1 MKSEPTYELQVS
13 RIVEETAEARSF
25 VLALPESLAAT
36 FRYRAGQFLTFELEL
51 DGRKLRRCYS
61 MSSAPEIDK
70 EIKFTVKRV
79 AGGPASNWFN
89 DHVRTGTR
97 LRVLAPSGR
106 FTLTEASGPLL
117 FFAGGSGITPIMSL
131 IKTALRENRGPL
143 RVLYANRDRPA
154 IIFATEIEALAQR
167 HAERLELAHHLDEES
182 GLLGAETVRRMT
194 AGAERAH
201 AYLCGPAPFMA
212 LVEETLLGL
221 GFPRERIFIERFLS
235 PVEEIEAAAPSAH
248 SKACR
253 MTVHID
259 GKSQVIEVMPDET
272 LLQATRRAGL
282 DPPSACE
289 EGICGTCLARLRAGR
304 ATMRGNQ
311 LLNDREIAEGLILTC
326 QALAESE
333 SLEIAY

>member
-1 MKSEPTYELQVS
+1 MKNEPIYELQVS
-13 RIVEETAEARSF
+13 RTIEETAEARSF
-25 VLALPESLAAT
+25 VLALPDSLAET

-51 DGRKLRRCYS
+51 DGRRLRRCYS

-89 DHVRTGTR
+89 DRVQAGTR
-97 LRVLAPSGR
+97 LKVLAPSGR
-106 FTLTEASGPLL
+106 FILTETPGPLL

-131 IKTALRENRGPL
+131 MKTALNENRGPL
-143 RVLYANRDRPA
+143 SLLYANRDRAA
-154 IIFATEIEALAQR
+154 IIFATEIEAMAQR
-167 HAERLELAHHLDEES
+167 HAGRLALAHHLDEES

-194 AGAERAH
+194 AGAEQAH

-248 SKACR
+248 GTACR

-304 ATMRGNQ
+304 AIMRGNQ

-326 QALAESE
+326 QAVAESE

>member
-1 MKSEPTYELQVS
+1 MKDEPIYELEV
-13 RIVEETAEARSF
+13 RRVVEETAEARSF
-25 VLALPESLAAT
+25 VLALPESLAGA

-51 DGRKLRRCYS
+51 AGRRLRRCYS
-61 MSSAPEIDK
+61 MSSAPGIDP

-79 AGGPASNWFN
+79 TGGPASTWFN
-89 DHVRTGTR
+89 DQVKPGTR
-97 LRVLAPSGR
+97 LKVLAPSGR
-106 FTLTEASGPLL
+106 FTLTEGSGPLL

-131 IKTALRENRGPL
+131 IKTALSLNREPL
-143 RVLYANRDRPA
+143 RLLYANRDRAA
-154 IIFATEIEALAQR
+154 IIFAAEIEALAER
-167 HAERLELAHHLDEES
+167 HAGTLQLAHHLDEEA
-182 GLLGAETVRRMT
+182 GFLGAETVERMT
-194 AGAERAH
+194 EGAEGAE

-235 PVEEIEAAAPSAH
+235 PVEEVEALASSAH
-248 SKACR
+248 GKAAR

-259 GKSQVIEVMPDET
+259 GKSHVIEVMPEET

-289 EGICGTCLARLRAGR
+289 EGICGTCLARLRSGR

-326 QALAESE
+326 QAVAESE

>member
-1 MKSEPTYELQVS
+1 MKNEPTYELEVS

-25 VLALPESLAAT
+25 VLALPVSLADT

-51 DGRKLRRCYS
+51 GGRKLRRCYS
-61 MSSAPEIDK
+61 MSSAPGIDP

-79 AGGPASNWFN
+79 AGGPVSTWFN
-89 DHVRTGTR
+89 DQVKPGTR
-97 LRVLAPSGR
+97 LKVLAPSGR
-106 FTLTEASGPLL
+106 FILTEGSGPLL

-131 IKTALRENRGPL
+131 IKTVLRENRGPL
-143 RVLYANRDRPA
+143 RLLYANRDRAA
-154 IIFATEIEALAQR
+154 IIFAAEIEALAQR
-167 HAERLELAHHLDEES
+167 HAGMLRLAHHLDEEA

-194 AGAERAH
+194 EGVEGAQV
-201 AYLCGPAPFMA
+201 YLCGPAPFMT

-235 PVEEIEAAAPSAH
+235 PVEEIEAVAPSAH
-248 SKACR
+248 GKACR

-259 GKSQVIEVMPDET
+259 GKSQVIEVMPEET

-311 LLNDREIAEGLILTC
+311 LLNEREIAEGLILTC

>member
-1 MKSEPTYELQVS
+1 MKSEPIHELQVA
-13 RIVEETAEARSF
+13 RVVEETAEARSF

-51 DGRKLRRCYS
+51 EGRKLRRCYS
-61 MSSAPEIDK
+61 MSSAPDIDQ

-89 DHVRTGTR
+89 DQVRAGTR
-97 LRVLAPSGR
+97 LKVLAPSGR
-106 FTLTEASGPLL
+106 FTLTDSAGPLL

-131 IKTALRENRGPL
+131 IKTALRDNRGPL
-143 RVLYANRDRPA
+143 RLLYANRDRAA
-154 IIFATEIEALAQR
+154 IIFASEIEALAQR
-167 HAERLELAHHLDEES
+167 HPGRLELTHHLDEES
-182 GLLGAETVRRMT
+182 GLLGAETVKRMT
-194 AGAERAH
+194 AGAEQGH
-201 AYLCGPAPFMA
+201 VYLCGPAPFMA

-235 PVEEIEAAAPSAH
+235 PVEEIEAAAPAAH
-248 SKACR
+248 GKASR

-259 GKSQVIEVMPDET
+259 GKTQVIEVMPDET

-326 QALAESE
+326 QAVAESE